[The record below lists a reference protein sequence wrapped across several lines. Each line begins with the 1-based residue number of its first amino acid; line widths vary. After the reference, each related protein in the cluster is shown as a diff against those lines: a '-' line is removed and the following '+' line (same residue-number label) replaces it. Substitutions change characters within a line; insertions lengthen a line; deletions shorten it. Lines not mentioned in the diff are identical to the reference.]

1 MEMIITH
8 CVIPYFCQRYS
19 TVLDFRLPS
28 ILFVLACTL
37 TRCSCSLLE
46 SDEENAEMR
55 IGFGSDEEA
64 LDTLGSS

>member
-1 MEMIITH
+1 MEMLTLHRIISSS
-8 CVIPYFCQRYS
+8 CERYS

-28 ILFVLACTL
+28 ILFALICTL
-37 TRCSCSLLE
+37 TLCSCSLLK

-55 IGFGSDEEA
+55 IGFGFDEEA